1 MVETPQEG
9 IGVGITETFTF
20 ELTGTDLSNLII
32 QDFLDESSIGNATD
46 KSPTFFIARFRG
58 FNDGGSNKIPATS
71 PIPEP
76 TTLLLLSIGIA
87 GLAGVG
93 ARRCLMYKKEEN
105 IEE

>member
-1 MVETPQEG
+1 MNHNRECNGQV
-9 IGVGITETFTF
+9 
-20 ELTGTDLSNLII
+20 
-32 QDFLDESSIGNATD
+32 A
-46 KSPTFFIARFRG
+46 TFFIARFRG
-58 FNDGGSNKIPATS
+58 FNDGGSNKITAIPH
-71 PIPEP
+71 IPEP